1 MATLNVRDALSYL
14 DQVKVQFTDHP
25 DVYNRFLDI
34 MKDFKSQAI
43 DTPGVIERVSML
55 FRGQPSLIQGFNTFL
70 PPGYRIECS
79 VDQND
84 ANMITVTTPSGTTT
98 QSLGGHGIAGAINRI
113 TKGGNQAE
121 SSANVSSHNQSSAIN
136 APPMHNSSGMPIKQM
151 GQRTP
156 PMGGN
161 PPNIASG
168 HNPLYGAMPSGSASE
183 YENAG
188 MPSHPYARPG
198 ASSGMNNH
206 DRSSTSLSGRAT
218 TSPSSNKMMGHNAAA
233 NAPHASMYELNTR
246 SNPMSSAH
254 SNLPSSSGPT
264 GAIAPGANGDA
275 ARPPVEFNHA
285 INYVNKIKQRFAG
298 DPDTYKQFLEILQ
311 TYQKEQRPIHEVY
324 AQVTVLF
331 DHAKDLLDEFKQ
343 FLPDTGAQGG
353 AGASGGLF
361 GMLGHV
367 TNGMAAPLPASDLG
381 ANNSYETV
389 PAQQGT
395 PSAVGRKKRSMSGT
409 EELQAPPPAN
419 ESVHPSTMSKSS
431 SRSKRSKH
439 GKAESGPRAP
449 MNPYRMQNVP
459 SNEMHDMY
467 GAPMQPGGVPHAYD
481 MPPEAPPGYLPGQ
494 MYDMPPYA
502 PPHMVGG
509 ANHPGPHNLGNG
521 AMAGDGVMQMPHM
534 ATMDEVAFFERVKK
548 HIDDRAT
555 YMDFLKLLNLYTQD
569 VIDLATL
576 VDRVSLFLGG
586 QPELLAAFKSLCGYD
601 MGKHGWL
608 ENEEPVLENVP
619 ALERERFDLS
629 TQRSYGP
636 SYRKL
641 PDSEINLA
649 CSGRDPL
656 CWEVLNDS
664 WVSHPTWASE
674 GESFNPHKKNVF
686 EDALYRS
693 EEERHEYDYHIEAN
707 LRTIALLEPIAA
719 RIAVMDADER
729 ASFRL
734 KPGLGGQSK
743 SIYQRIIKK
752 VYGRNHGLEVIAALH
767 DNPSVA
773 VPVVLARLK
782 QKDEE
787 WKRAQREW
795 NKVWREVDAR
805 NFYKALDHQGINF
818 KSTDKRTIT
827 TKAFVNEIETLRTE
841 QQQRRLA
848 LDPSLPALAPRFQLS
863 YSFEDGQVVKDV
875 LRLAVQFTQRIT
887 PGFSTG
893 DKSRV
898 LNTFQQLLP
907 RLLHVDRDVLD
918 SLLLR
923 KPQAEDDSN
932 LPEENKDQDEDP
944 SSLKK
949 ASAPASQANHAADSA
964 SGSRSASPSV
974 QQQEPHASTWHV
986 NTSMEAMP
994 PHDAMPV
1001 PKVVDFFANTTL
1013 YVFVRLLQLLYSRLH
1028 TLKMQAI
1035 EMAQKTP
1042 SDWSKVNPLAA
1053 ELGLADT
1060 ATGPANLVSQ
1070 IAASLPGTEN
1080 HRQKQQDQ
1088 APAGSTSRR
1097 SSPSKADAAIKQVD
1111 PSQYYAVLL
1120 ELVERLIDHEID
1132 QATFEEGLRFMYGTD
1147 GYRAMTL
1154 DKVIHAFV
1162 KTALTIA
1169 TDTKCQELLGIFDA
1183 THHAL
1188 QEMQASSS
1196 ISSSDDGESRSV
1208 PVYKRL
1214 IASRMEAEHVLGR
1227 DEHLFRIEMVPR
1239 STQTDHSVA
1248 LPSQT
1253 MQIQLLSHDDLTLK
1267 DPQDDEQRWLQYIA
1281 SYCLYA
1287 PTEGI
1292 PAECHAPLLKRNLP
1306 AEPELLDERDV
1317 HYIVRNALDIRVC
1330 MRTYRLFFVQGTD
1343 DVFAR
1348 IRTGNHH
1355 QTPTHKVQ
1363 AARKQRWDN
1372 WLEARRAV
1380 IEEHLE
1386 APQAEQHAQ
1395 PSQDERKQADS
1406 PSATNQDSP
1415 HTQQADAQ
1423 QAAPNQ
1429 SPLEEDR
1436 SVPREAN
1443 QQRESD
1449 AVHTQSPSITPE
1461 HTEQPSSS
1469 THSTHQ
1475 PVTTTQQNPS
1485 LIHDT
1490 HPSPA
1495 PREELEPRAL
1505 DLDLHVQGSEPQKD
1519 AKQVTEFAT
1528 EPPSEPKAELSRE
1541 QQDSEQKPPIQD
1553 TQEPMLDTETS
1564 KAPSGE
1570 VREPT
1575 LST

>member
-113 TKGGNQAE
+113 SRGGSQAE
-121 SSANVSSHNQSSAIN
+121 SSGNVSSQNQNTAIN
-136 APPMHNSSGMPIKQM
+136 AHPMHDPSGMPMRQM

-156 PMGGN
+156 PIGGN
-161 PPNIASG
+161 PANINSA
-168 HNPLYGAMPSGSASE
+168 HNPLYGSMPSGSASE

-188 MPSHPYARPG
+188 MASHPYARPG
-198 ASSGMNNH
+198 ANPGINNH

-218 TSPSSNKMMGHNAAA
+218 TSPSSNKMIGHSAAA
-233 NAPHASMYELNTR
+233 NAPHSSMYELNTR
-246 SNPMSSAH
+246 SNPLSSAH
-254 SNLPSSSGPT
+254 SNLNPSSGPS
-264 GAIAPGANGDA
+264 GPLAPSANGDA

-343 FLPDTGAQGG
+343 FLPDTGAQGS

-381 ANNSYETV
+381 ANNAYETV
-389 PAQQGT
+389 PTQQGA

-409 EELQAPPPAN
+409 EELQAPPAAN
-419 ESVHPSTMSKSS
+419 EQVHPSTMSKSS

-439 GKAESGPRAP
+439 GKAESGPRPP
-449 MNPYRMQNVP
+449 MNPYGMQNVP

-467 GAPMQPGGVPHAYD
+467 GAPLPPGGVPHGYD
-481 MPPEAPPGYLPGQ
+481 IPPDAPSGYLPGQ

-502 PPHMVGG
+502 PPHMMGG
-509 ANHPGPHNLGNG
+509 ANHPGPHNVGNG
-521 AMAGDGVMQMPHM
+521 AMANDGVMQMPHM

-875 LRLAVQFTQRIT
+875 LRLAVQFTQRT
-887 PGFSTG
+887 TSGFSAS

-898 LNTFQQLLP
+898 LSTFQQLLP

-923 KPQAEDDSN
+923 KEQAEDDLN
-932 LPEENKDQDEDP
+932 LHEENNDQDEDQA
-944 SSLKK
+944 STKK
-949 ASAPASQANHAADSA
+949 TSASASQANHAADNA
-964 SGSRSASPSV
+964 SGSRSASPSA
-974 QQQEPHASTWHV
+974 QQQAPHASTWHV
-986 NTSMEAMP
+986 NTSMDAMP

-1013 YVFVRLLQLLYSRLH
+1013 YVFARLLQVLYSRLH
-1028 TLKMQAI
+1028 TLKMQAA
-1035 EMAQKTP
+1035 EMAEKTP
-1042 SDWSKVNPLAA
+1042 SGWSKVNPLAA
-1053 ELGLADT
+1053 ELGLTDT

-1070 IAASLPGTEN
+1070 IAASIPGPEN
-1080 HRQKQQDQ
+1080 HRQRQQDQ
-1088 APAGSTSRR
+1088 TPAGSTSRR
-1097 SSPSKADAAIKQVD
+1097 SSPTKGDAAIKSVD
-1111 PSQYYAVLL
+1111 PSKYYGVLL

-1132 QATFEEGLRFMYGTD
+1132 QATFEEGLRFMYGTN

-1196 ISSSDDGESRSV
+1196 TPSSNDGESRSV
-1208 PVYKRL
+1208 QVYKRL

-1227 DEHLFRIEMVPR
+1227 DEHLFRIEMVPT
-1239 STQTDHSVA
+1239 STHADHSTA

-1253 MQIQLLSHDDLTLK
+1253 MQIQLLSHDDLTLN
-1267 DPQDDEQRWLQYIA
+1267 DPRDEEQRWLQYIA

-1287 PTEGI
+1287 PTEGL

-1348 IRTGNHH
+1348 VRTANHH
-1355 QTPTHKVQ
+1355 PSSSHRVQ
-1363 AARKQRWDN
+1363 AARKERWND

-1380 IEEHLE
+1380 IEEHLK
-1386 APQAEQHAQ
+1386 APQAQQHAD
-1395 PSQDERKQADS
+1395 PSQDESKQPNS
-1406 PSATNQDSP
+1406 PSANEQDSL
-1415 HTQQADAQ
+1415 HTQQADASET
-1423 QAAPNQ
+1423 APKQ
-1429 SPLEEDR
+1429 SEVASDSSLNEHR
-1436 SVPREAN
+1436 SVPHEGTQHRV
-1443 QQRESD
+1443 SD
-1449 AVHTQSPSITPE
+1449 EVRTQSHSATPE
-1461 HTEQPSSS
+1461 HTEQPHLS
-1469 THSTHQ
+1469 TNSTEQ
-1475 PVTTTQQNPS
+1475 PVTATQQNPS
-1485 LIHDT
+1485 PIHDIR
-1490 HPSPA
+1490 PSTA
-1495 PREELEPRAL
+1495 PREESEPEPRAV
-1505 DLDLHVQGSEPQKD
+1505 DLNLHVGDPEREKE
-1519 AKQVTEFAT
+1519 AKEVTDSAT
-1528 EPPSEPKAELSRE
+1528 NPPSVPKAEAWRE
-1541 QQDSEQKPPIQD
+1541 QQDSEQKPPMQD
-1553 TQEPMLDTETS
+1553 AQERELASETGAEQS
-1564 KAPSGE
+1564 
-1570 VREPT
+1570 
-1575 LST
+1575 